1 MSSKV
6 APPRLLLV
14 DGNSLAYRAFYA
26 LPLESFSTSAGQPTN
41 AVYGFCTMFLNVLNS
56 ESPTHVA
63 VAFDVSRKTFRSE
76 RYPLYKANR
85 SQTPEEFISQL
96 GLIDKFLNSFKIK
109 SLRKEGFEADDLIA
123 TLATQAAKDN
133 FEVLVLTGDRDAFQL
148 ANESI
153 TVLYALRGV
162 SEIARMTPSAILEK
176 YGLTP
181 LQYPDFAALRGDSSD
196 NLPSVPGVGE
206 KTATKWITE
215 YKNLTSLLAAA
226 DQIPGKVGQSLRDN
240 VAQVKLNRELT
251 QLILDVEI
259 DTELKNYEL
268 LEPDGTEVLQ
278 VFTDLEFNS
287 LKTRFKKMISKEI
300 TVESEI
306 EFSVLNDSQAAA
318 WFKQKPEKPVS
329 FAIGYQAAVPAFL
342 ALAEERVLII
352 DLSAVQTAFLD
363 WCSNPDINK
372 QTHEIKP
379 LAKWL
384 LKNKKTFAGLSFD
397 TQLAG
402 YLLNPGSRSLSLT
415 DLSLEYLNQ
424 NLTTKVET
432 PAQLFEEASLDQS
445 FLAKQASTIAQLS
458 EVLNTKIQEIEVFKL
473 FNELELPLALL
484 LSEIEESGVA
494 MDLPFLKQL
503 ENEFNTEA
511 MTAQKNAHKL
521 AGREFNLASPKQLQE
536 ILFDERDLPKTK
548 KTKTG
553 FTTDAEALH
562 WLFETTSDP
571 LLEQILTFREFI
583 KLKQIVSAL
592 IPLTDKQ
599 GRIHTTLNQTVTATG
614 RLSSQDPNLQNIP
627 IRTEHGKKIRS
638 AFISGPTW
646 ETLLTAD
653 YSQIEMR
660 IMAHLSNDEN
670 LIAAFNSGED
680 LHTTV
685 GAMVFGVK
693 KAEVDEQLRRQVKAI
708 SYGIAYGLSSYGLS
722 QTLSISVSQASE
734 LMETY
739 YQRFGKVRDYLASVV
754 ETAKKNGYTQTILG
768 RRRYL
773 PDLASGNRQL
783 QQMAERMALNA
794 PIQGSAADLIKL
806 AMLRVKHELNEA
818 KLHSRL
824 VLQVHDELIIEVAK
838 GELTQVEQIL
848 PRAMGEAYPLQVPL
862 AVSLGVGKSWAQA
875 AH

>member
-26 LPLESFSTSAGQPTN
+26 LPLESFSTSSGQPTN
-41 AVYGFCTMFLNVLNS
+41 ALYGFCTMFLNVLSN
-56 ESPTHVA
+56 EAPTHVA

-85 SQTPEEFISQL
+85 SQTPEEIISQL
-96 GLIDKFLNSFKIK
+96 GMIDKFLNSFKIK

-123 TLATQAAKDN
+123 TMATRAAEAG
-133 FEVLVLTGDRDAFQL
+133 FEVLILTGDRDAFQL

-162 SEIARMTPSAILEK
+162 SEIARMTPAAILEK
-176 YGLTP
+176 YGLTAK
-181 LQYPDFAALRGDSSD
+181 QYPDFAALRGDTSD

-206 KTATKWITE
+206 KTATKWINE
-215 YKNLTSLLAAA
+215 YKNLTNLLAAA
-226 DQIPGKVGQSLRDN
+226 QAITGKVGQSLRDN
-240 VAQVKLNRELT
+240 LEQVRLNRELT
-251 QLILDVEI
+251 ELVVDVDI
-259 DTELKNYEL
+259 DTEMQNYQL
-268 LEPDGTEVLQ
+268 IEPDAKEVLQ
-278 VFTDLEFNS
+278 VFTDFEFNS
-287 LKTRFKKMISKEI
+287 LKTRFKTLFVKQAVAKNEVIFE
-300 TVESEI
+300 
-306 EFSVLNDSQAAA
+306 VLSTAQAEVWLSQ
-318 WFKQKPEKPVS
+318 KQVKPVS
-329 FAIGYQAAVPAFL
+329 FVIGYQNANPAFL
-342 ALAEERVLII
+342 AVATDKALIISLAEVL
-352 DLSAVQTAFLD
+352 DAFLV
-363 WCSNPDINK
+363 WCGDPNIKK

-379 LAKWL
+379 LAKWV
-384 LKNKKTFAGLSFD
+384 LKKGKNFEGLIFD
-397 TQLAG
+397 THLAA
-402 YLLNPGSRSLSLT
+402 YLLNPGSRSLALT
-415 DLSLEYLNQ
+415 DLSLEYLNH
-424 NLTTKVET
+424 NIEASSET
-432 PAQLFEEASLDQS
+432 PAQLFEEVRVNHNLLSQQAWVIGKLSHILD
-445 FLAKQASTIAQLS
+445 
-458 EVLNTKIQEIEVFKL
+458 TKLQEIAVGKL
-473 FNELELPLALL
+473 FTELELPLALF
-484 LSEIEESGVA
+484 LSEIEESGIA
-494 MDLPFLKQL
+494 LDLPYLKQL
-503 ENEFNTEA
+503 EAEFNAEA
-511 MTAQKNAHKL
+511 MTAQKNAHKV

-536 ILFDERDLPKTK
+536 ILFQERDLPKTK

-583 KLKQIVSAL
+583 KLKQIVAGL
-592 IPLTDKQ
+592 ILLTDKTE
-599 GRIHTTLNQTVTATG
+599 RIHTTLNQTVTATG

-627 IRTEHGKKIRS
+627 IRTKHGKKIRK
-638 AFISGPTW
+638 AFISGPKF

-693 KAEVDEQLRRQVKAI
+693 KDEVDDQLRRQVKAI

-722 QTLSISVSQASE
+722 QTLSISVSQASD

-806 AMLRVKHELNEA
+806 AMLRVKQELNA
-818 KLHSRL
+818 VKLSSRL
-824 VLQVHDELIIEVAK
+824 VLQVHDELIIEVAT
-838 GELTQVEQIL
+838 GELAQVEKIL
-848 PRAMGEAYPLQVPL
+848 PMAMGGAYPLQVPL

>member
-123 TLATQAAKDN
+123 TLATRAAKDN
-133 FEVLVLTGDRDAFQL
+133 FEVLILTGDRDAFQL

-162 SEIARMTPSAILEK
+162 SEIARMTPTAILEK

-259 DTELKNYEL
+259 DTDLKNYEL
-268 LEPDGTEVLQ
+268 LEPDGIEVLQ

-287 LKTRFKKMISKEI
+287 LKTRFKKMISKEV

-818 KLHSRL
+818 KLQSRL

>member
-1 MSSKV
+1 MSNKV

-41 AVYGFCTMFLNVLNS
+41 AVYGFCTMFLNVLSS
-56 ESPTHVA
+56 EAPTHVA

-123 TLATQAAKDN
+123 TLATQAAEAN
-133 FEVLVLTGDRDAFQL
+133 FEVLILTGDRDAFQL
-148 ANESI
+148 ANKSI

-215 YKNLTSLLAAA
+215 YKNLNNLLAAA

-240 VAQVKLNRELT
+240 VAQVELNRELT

-268 LEPDGTEVLQ
+268 LEPDVTEVLQ

-287 LKTRFKKMISKEI
+287 LKTRFKKMSSKEV

-306 EFSVLNDSQAAA
+306 EFSVLDDSQAAA

-329 FAIGYQAAVPAFL
+329 FAIGYQAAVPAYL
-342 ALAEERVLII
+342 AVAEERVLII
-352 DLSAVQTAFLD
+352 QLSAVQTAFLD

-384 LKNKKTFAGLSFD
+384 LKNKKSFAGLSFD

-402 YLLNPGSRSLSLT
+402 YLLNPGSRSLSLA

-458 EVLNTKIQEIEVFKL
+458 EVLNTKIHEIEVFKL

-484 LSEIEESGVA
+484 LSEIEESGIA

-511 MTAQKNAHKL
+511 MKAQKNAHKL

-722 QTLSISVSQASE
+722 QSLSISVSQASE

>member
-56 ESPTHVA
+56 EAPTHVA

-123 TLATQAAKDN
+123 TLATQAAEAN
-133 FEVLVLTGDRDAFQL
+133 FEVLILTGDRDAFQL

-215 YKNLTSLLAAA
+215 YKNLNNLLAAA

-287 LKTRFKKMISKEI
+287 LKTRFKKMSSKEV
-300 TVESEI
+300 TVEREI

-318 WFKQKPEKPVS
+318 WFKKKPEKPVS
-329 FAIGYQAAVPAFL
+329 FAIGYQAAVPAYL
-342 ALAEERVLII
+342 AVAEERVLII
-352 DLSAVQTAFLD
+352 QLSAVQTAFLD

-384 LKNKKTFAGLSFD
+384 LKNKKSFAGLSFD

-402 YLLNPGSRSLSLT
+402 YLLNPGSRSLSLA

-432 PAQLFEEASLDQS
+432 PAQLFEEVSLDQS

-838 GELTQVEQIL
+838 GELAQVEQIL

>member
-133 FEVLVLTGDRDAFQL
+133 FEVLILTGDRDAFQL

-287 LKTRFKKMISKEI
+287 LKTRFRKMISKEI

>member
-123 TLATQAAKDN
+123 TLATRAAKDN
-133 FEVLVLTGDRDAFQL
+133 FEVLILTGDRDAFQL

-259 DTELKNYEL
+259 DTDLKNYEL
-268 LEPDGTEVLQ
+268 LEPDGIEVLQ

-287 LKTRFKKMISKEI
+287 LKTRFKKMISKEV

-818 KLHSRL
+818 KLQSRL

>member
-133 FEVLVLTGDRDAFQL
+133 FEVLILTGDRDAFQL